1 MFDIARKLH
10 PYLFNK
16 NTRNWLIILVK
27 VCVSCAL
34 YKLAQGANM
43 PICSIFFAIDKSI
56 VALILYEFVKVV
68 KTLFLKD

>member
-1 MFDIARKLH
+1 
-10 PYLFNK
+10 
-16 NTRNWLIILVK
+16 
-27 VCVSCAL
+27 
-34 YKLAQGANM
+34 M